1 MKLWTKTF
9 SLIDLIS
16 CYEEIACQLLNNR
29 IGRRKCMTSMQVE
42 YSKLKE
48 SQRHNLAMEQQAR
61 AELTETHRANVVRE
75 SLSRDE
81 LNEQIRHA
89 IASETETYRHNSV
102 SEQEITAHNRATEQL
117 MRDQNAINKYLGELN
132 VQMQRER
139 TVSVATT
146 ADLQRVTDA
155 YYKGLQTEINDRLAS
170 VTESKAKGELEKL
183 KAETQNIWEGI
194 GQRWT
199 QIYQDRDYK
208 EAMADVARG
217 QLTAQISQNL
227 ENNVF
232 RDYELDMKTTE
243 LAINSVNN
251 TLRTIQGFIP
261 IPQIKLSGDLNT
273 SSSSTNSMEPMG
285 SSQSSDWAKDY
296 SSGTYSK
303 RGIVDAA
310 GRTID

>member
-1 MKLWTKTF
+1 MKTMDKNFT

-16 CYEEIACQLLNNR
+16 YYEEIAYQLRENR

-48 SQRHNLAMEQQAR
+48 TQRHNLANEQQAQ
-61 AELTETHRANVVRE
+61 AELAETHRSNVVRE
-75 SLSRDE
+75 TLSRDE

-89 IASETETYRHNSV
+89 VVSETETYRHNSV
-102 SEQEITAHNRATEQL
+102 SEQEIAKHNRATEQL

-155 YYKGLQTEINDRLAS
+155 YYKGLQNEINDRLAT
-170 VTESKAKGELEKL
+170 VTESKAEEELLKL

-208 EAMADVARG
+208 EAMADVAQG

-232 RDYELDMKTTE
+232 RNYELDLKTTE
-243 LAINSVNN
+243 TSINAVNN

-261 IPQIKLSGDLNT
+261 IPQIKLSGQIDT
-273 SSSSTNSMEPMG
+273 G
-285 SSQSSDWAKDY
+285 SSN
-296 SSGTYSK
+296 
-303 RGIVDAA
+303 
-310 GRTID
+310 

>member
-1 MKLWTKTF
+1 
-9 SLIDLIS
+9 
-16 CYEEIACQLLNNR
+16 
-29 IGRRKCMTSMQVE
+29 MTTMQVE

-48 SQRHNLAMEQQAR
+48 TQRHNLATEQQSA
-61 AELTETHRANVVRE
+61 AELAETHRSNVVRE
-75 SLSRDE
+75 GLSAAE

-89 IASETETYRHNSV
+89 IQTETETYRHNVV

-155 YYKGLQTEINDRLAS
+155 YYKGLQTEINDRLAI
-170 VTESKAKGELEKL
+170 VTENKAKEELEKL
-183 KAETQNIWEGI
+183 KAETQATWENI

-208 EAMADVARG
+208 EAMADVAKG

-232 RDYELDMKTTE
+232 RSYELDLKTTE
-243 LAINSVNN
+243 TAINSVNN
-251 TLRTIQGFIP
+251 TLRSIQGFIP
-261 IPQIKLSGDLNT
+261 IPQVKVSYSGN
-273 SSSSTNSMEPMG
+273 
-285 SSQSSDWAKDY
+285 
-296 SSGTYSK
+296 
-303 RGIVDAA
+303 
-310 GRTID
+310 

>member
-1 MKLWTKTF
+1 MKTMDKIKL

-16 CYEEIACQLLNNR
+16 YYEEIAYQLLKNR
-29 IGRRKCMTSMQVE
+29 IGRRSLMTSMQVE

-48 SQRHNLAMEQQAR
+48 TQRHNLATESQAQ

-75 SLSRDE
+75 TLGRDE

-102 SEQEITAHNRATEQL
+102 SEQEIAQHNRATEQL
-117 MRDQNAINKYLGELN
+117 MRDQNAINRYLGELN
-132 VQMQRER
+132 VQMQKER

-155 YYKGLQTEINDRLAS
+155 YYKGLQTEINDRLAT
-170 VTESKAKGELEKL
+170 VTENKAKQELEKL

-199 QIYQDRDYK
+199 EIYQNRDYK
-208 EAMADVARG
+208 EAMADVAKG

-232 RDYELDMKTTE
+232 RSYELDLKTTE
-243 LAINSVNN
+243 TAINAVNN

-261 IPQIKLSGDLNT
+261 IPQIKLSGDLP
-273 SSSSTNSMEPMG
+273 SSNSTTMESVG
-285 SSQSSDWAKDY
+285 TSQSSDWAKDY

-303 RGIVDAA
+303 RGMVDAA
-310 GRTID
+310 GYTVD